1 MKIVCSKCENDKQF
15 RLPLWVRA
23 TFRFNE
29 DGTISLLHTTPLES
43 LEEKLTNQRLVGAL
57 KCSLCG
63 AVADIDFNPDET
75 MRQKQTVEVI

>member
-1 MKIVCSKCENDKQF
+1 MKISCNKCGNDKQF
-15 RLPLWVRA
+15 KILLWVRA

-43 LEEKLTNQRLVGAL
+43 LEEKLTNQQLVGAL

-63 AVADIDFNPDET
+63 GIADIDFNPEET
-75 MRQKQTVEVI
+75 SRQKQTVEAL